1 MSDDE
6 LEAIRKRDAA
16 WGGGISVYAGDM
28 YDRLALLRY
37 VDALRAKL
45 EVAEAGYAAAV
56 RQAQWQSITNSEL
69 NASAK
74 SVDALRAELA
84 NIKSGTL
91 FVEQAA
97 IIRNLRAELA
107 TATTAYELVRSDC
120 HNLTEKVIP
129 NLRAELAAL
138 REAAGKVTCER
149 CNGDCEISE
158 TYPLTREV
166 SRVPCPDCADLRK
179 ILGEKHE

>member
-138 REAAGKVTCER
+138 RDASGKVMEMV
-149 CNGDCEISE
+149 EISDHLDWCAWL
-158 TYPLTREV
+158 YNGID
-166 SRVPCPDCADLRK
+166 SCDCPYQRMADMRK
-179 ILGEKHE
+179 ILGEKP

>member
-138 REAAGKVTCER
+138 REAAGKVTCGR
-149 CNGDCEISE
+149 CGGTGEVREKLLFNGF
-158 TYPLTREV
+158 LRLF
-166 SRVPCPDCADLRK
+166 PCPDCADVRAILERK
-179 ILGEKHE
+179 P